1 MKLVR
6 RVRFL
11 FQAGVLLA
19 FFLVFGTV
27 GALETDM
34 INPVQFAVQLT
45 ACTGFGVFCARMS
58 RRRFFI
64 RLKDLRHLPFS
75 RHRRTILH
83 AAAEYCASSS
93 HSSTICLYGSIFVG
107 FGSLNVYSG
116 FCGDSAYRFAV
127 RGSMWYF
134 RPSST

>member
-1 MKLVR
+1 MLYPPS
-6 RVRFL
+6 
-11 FQAGVLLA
+11 
-19 FFLVFGTV
+19 
-27 GALETDM
+27 
-34 INPVQFAVQLT
+34 NPI
-45 ACTGFGVFCARMS
+45 S
-58 RRRFFI
+58 RS
-64 RLKDLRHLPFS
+64 FS
-75 RHRRTILH
+75 RIRS
-83 AAAEYCASSS
+83 AEYGASSS

>member
-27 GALETDM
+27 GALETDI
-34 INPVQFAVQLT
+34 INPIQFAVQLT

-83 AAAEYCASSS
+83 AA
-93 HSSTICLYGSIFVG
+93 
-107 FGSLNVYSG
+107 
-116 FCGDSAYRFAV
+116 
-127 RGSMWYF
+127 
-134 RPSST
+134 